1 VLRYVLY
8 RTLGNLLRPVLYA
21 PSERLPPVIDDGMD
35 DRIEELCAKAVATAP
50 SPELDEILQELR
62 KALHEH
68 SERLRKMV
76 ARYSMRREER
86 A

>member
-1 VLRYVLY
+1 M
-8 RTLGNLLRPVLYA
+8 PKQ
-21 PSERLPPVIDDGMD
+21 S
-35 DRIEELCAKAVATAP
+35 ATAP